1 MPRSVGT
8 RVFCVLLL
16 LQTACATDSIQDR
29 QHGQQM
35 VCHDG
40 HKTLALSNADSFGH
54 LQHGDSAG
62 PCATQD

>member
-1 MPRSVGT
+1 MQPSVGKL
-8 RVFCVLLL
+8 VFYLLLL
-16 LQTACATDSIQDR
+16 LQTACAADTIENR

-40 HKTLALSNADSFGH
+40 HKTLTLSNADSFGH

-62 PCATQD
+62 PCAAQG